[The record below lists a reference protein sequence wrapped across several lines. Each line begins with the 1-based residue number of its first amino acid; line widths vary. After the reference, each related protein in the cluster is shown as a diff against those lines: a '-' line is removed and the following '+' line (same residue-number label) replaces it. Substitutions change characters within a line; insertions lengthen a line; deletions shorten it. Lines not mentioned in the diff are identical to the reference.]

1 MKPFQSFIF
10 GLEMRIYHTILSI
23 VLAAAVLV
31 AGIGVTINFHLCAGK
46 VRSVAINVKADGC
59 HDEQSCHAMHAEKR
73 RGCCAE
79 KTFVLKAKEST
90 ASVKSLFTS
99 KPPVTFVIAALPV
112 LSEVIVAPGV
122 CINSW
127 RYAFYKPPLLHRTS
141 QAFLQAFL
149 I

>member
-1 MKPFQSFIF
+1 
-10 GLEMRIYHTILSI
+10 MRIYHTILSL
-23 VLAAAVLV
+23 VLAAAMLV

-46 VRSVAINVKADGC
+46 VRAVAVNVKADGC

-90 ASVKSLFTS
+90 VSVKYLFKS
-99 KPPVTFVIAALPV
+99 KPSGAFVMALLPV
-112 LSEVIVAPGV
+112 WQDAAVVPNV
-122 CINSW
+122 CINTW
-127 RYAFYKPPLLHRTS
+127 RYAFYKPPLRYHTS
-141 QAFLQAFL
+141 LAFLQSFL